1 MPTKEN
7 ILNYLI
13 YIKSENNWIVEE
25 KGNIF
30 HITSSD
36 KNYNFCIYIINE
48 YDDFTLDGLKG
59 QFPDK
64 DLFKVLYLKIN
75 KLF

>member
-7 ILNYLI
+7 ILNCLI
-13 YIKSENNWIVEE
+13 YIKTDKYWKVEE

-36 KNYNFCIYIINE
+36 KNYNFDIYIVNE
-48 YDDFTLDGLKG
+48 YDDFTIDGSSETFK
-59 QFPDK
+59 DK
-64 DLFKVLYLKIN
+64 ELYRCLESRIK
-75 KLF
+75 